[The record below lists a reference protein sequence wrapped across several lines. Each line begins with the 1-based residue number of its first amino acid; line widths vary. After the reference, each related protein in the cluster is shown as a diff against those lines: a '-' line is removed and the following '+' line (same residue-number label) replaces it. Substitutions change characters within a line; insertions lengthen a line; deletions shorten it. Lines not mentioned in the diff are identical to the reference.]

1 MMAGPGGRLLGFAGG
16 GTAVTVGTFDGV
28 HRGHLEVLK
37 QLCGTA
43 ERSGLPSVLVTFDPH
58 PLSVVR
64 PESAPPLLTTRAE
77 KVEVLAE
84 TGVNYVVI
92 LRFDRSLADYSPRRF
107 VEEILIGRLGMR
119 HLVIGYDHGFGRG
132 RSGDVETL
140 QDIGSE
146 LGYDVDV
153 VGPVGDGAQA
163 VSSTRIR
170 RMLEEGDVTGAARG
184 LGRAY
189 SMRGCVVRGDGR
201 GRQLGFPTANLK
213 LDNGVKL
220 VPRPGI
226 YAVRAA
232 VGQRQWD
239 GVLHLGPRPTFPG
252 ATPSIE
258 LHVPGLRD
266 DLYGQEVEVWFCA
279 RLRDV
284 VKFDSE
290 EALVRA
296 MAEDVERAKVVMRSG
311 ASACAGSGKDV
322 TVNG

>member
-1 MMAGPGGRLLGFAGG
+1 
-16 GTAVTVGTFDGV
+16 VTVGTFDGV
-28 HRGHLEVLK
+28 HRGHWEVLK
-37 QLCGTA
+37 KLCATA
-43 ERSGLPSVLVTFDPH
+43 ERLALPSVLVTFDPH
-58 PLSVVR
+58 PLRVVR
-64 PESAPPLLTTRAE
+64 PDSAPPLLTTKAE
-77 KVEVLAE
+77 KTEVLAE

-92 LRFDRSLADYSPRRF
+92 LRFDRNLAGYSPRRF

-140 QDIGSE
+140 QEIGSE
-146 LGYDVDV
+146 LGYEVDV

-163 VSSTRIR
+163 VSSSRIR

-189 SMRGCVVRGDGR
+189 SLRGCVARGDGR

-213 LDNGVKL
+213 LDNGGKL
-220 VPRPGI
+220 VPRQGI

-232 VGQRQWD
+232 IGDRQWD
-239 GVLHLGPRPTFPG
+239 GVLHIGPRPTFPG
-252 ATPSIE
+252 AAPSIE
-258 LHVPGLRD
+258 LHAPGVGG
-266 DLYGQEVEVWFCA
+266 DLYGQEIEVWFCA

-284 VKFDSE
+284 VKFDSVQ
-290 EALVRA
+290 ALIRA
-296 MAEDVERAKVVMRSG
+296 MEEDVEQAKAVMRSG